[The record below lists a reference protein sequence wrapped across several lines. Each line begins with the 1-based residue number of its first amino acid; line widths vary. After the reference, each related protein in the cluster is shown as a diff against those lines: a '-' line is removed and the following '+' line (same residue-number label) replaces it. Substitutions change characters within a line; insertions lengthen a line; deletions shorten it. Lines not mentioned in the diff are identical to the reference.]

1 MCRREPYIL
10 RRKQSSGSLLVLTSL
25 RFLEAVPMNSNV
37 LRILAVTDEI
47 DMMSEHAR
55 DACKGYDYQ
64 IIENANASQDLMTG
78 HELHGLAIDVVS
90 ESDLNESMRTRSSLG
105 IKYDLVTLFSFRVRS
120 LAKVLTGILS
130 AVRSE
135 NVACTDGIRM
145 GALPVAVMN
154 RLELVSNP
162 AHPTFERYRDLFSE
176 KELYVASAVESFPEM
191 AARAV
196 GTWWLN
202 AVCELQYQGVGLQVD
217 RTGTFS
223 ICGTYA
229 EPIDGSFYFAG
240 GASVQNLLRKVWRV
254 KGAADEL
261 NEAVIALNESLNKAA
276 KASKKQQEPI
286 LQRCFTRYP
295 ELLSMGLYDTLLPE
309 MSLNAPD
316 AFGTGIRPDFIAMN
330 SVIPGLQR
338 AAAVIE
344 LKSPEMRLRTARKAS
359 EQFCKAIDQLG
370 HRYRRYFDDPR
381 TTAEQKEKLGQSLT
395 SPKLLLI
402 IGRNAWQKEWLD
414 LREDH
419 RKTEHSDMRIAS
431 YDDVYDLAQCRL
443 HTLRNVRERINLNT

>member
-1 MCRREPYIL
+1 
-10 RRKQSSGSLLVLTSL
+10 
-25 RFLEAVPMNSNV
+25 MNSNT

-47 DMMSEHAR
+47 GMMSEHAR

-64 IIENANASQDLMTG
+64 IIENAHASQDLMTG
-78 HELHGLAIDVVS
+78 HELHGLAIDVVA
-90 ESDLNESMRTRSSLG
+90 ESDLNESMRARNALG
-105 IKYDLVTLFSFRVRS
+105 IRYDLVTLFSFRVRS
-120 LAKVLTGILS
+120 LAKVLMGMLS
-130 AVRSE
+130 AIRSE
-135 NVACTDGIRM
+135 NFAFSDGIRT
-145 GALPVAVMN
+145 GGLPVAVMN
-154 RLELVSNP
+154 RLELVSIP
-162 AHPTFERYRDLFSE
+162 AHPNFERYRDLFSE
-176 KELYVASAVESFPEM
+176 KEFYVATGVESFPEM

-202 AVCELQYQGVGLQVD
+202 AVCELQYQGVGLQVE
-217 RTGTFS
+217 RTGIFS
-223 ICGTYA
+223 LCGTYA

-240 GASVQNLLRKVWRV
+240 GASPQSMLRKVWRV

-261 NEAVIALNESLNKAA
+261 NEAVHALNESLNKAA

-295 ELLSMGLYDTLLPE
+295 ELLSMGLYDTVLPE

-316 AFGTGIRPDFIAMN
+316 AYGIGIRPDFIAMN

-370 HRYRRYFDDPR
+370 HRYRQYFDDPR
-381 TTAEQKEKLGQSLT
+381 TAEEQKAKLGQTLT

-419 RKTEHSDMRIAS
+419 PKTEHFDMRIAS

-443 HTLRNVRERINLNT
+443 KSLQKVSDSLERF

>member
-1 MCRREPYIL
+1 
-10 RRKQSSGSLLVLTSL
+10 
-25 RFLEAVPMNSNV
+25 MNTNA
-37 LRILAVTDEI
+37 LRILAITDETS
-47 DMMSEHAR
+47 MMSEHAK

-64 IIENANASQDLMTG
+64 IIENKNASQDLMKS
-78 HELHGLAIDVVS
+78 HELHGLAIDVVP
-90 ESDLNESMRTRSSLG
+90 EFGLNESIKSRSALG

-120 LAKVLTGILS
+120 LAKVLTGMLN

-135 NVACTDGIRM
+135 NVACPDGIRA
-145 GALPVAVMN
+145 GGLPVALMN

-162 AHPTFERYRDLFSE
+162 AHPNFERFRELFE
-176 KELYVASAVESFPEM
+176 QTELYVANAVESFPEM

-196 GTWWLN
+196 STWWLN

-223 ICGTYA
+223 LCGTYA
-229 EPIDGSFYFAG
+229 KPIDGSFYFAS
-240 GASVQNLLRKVWRV
+240 GASPKSLLQKVWKVRA
-254 KGAADEL
+254 AADEL
-261 NEAVIALNESLNKAA
+261 SEALLALNESLNKAA
-276 KASKKQQEPI
+276 KAPRKRQEPI

-295 ELLSMGLYDTLLPE
+295 ELLSMGLYDTVLPE
-309 MSLNAPD
+309 MSLKTPD
-316 AFGTGIRPDFIAMN
+316 AFGRGIRPDFIAMN

-370 HRYRRYFDDPR
+370 HRYRAYFANPR
-381 TTAEQKEKLGQSLT
+381 TASEQMEKLGQKLIE
-395 SPKLLLI
+395 PKLLLI

-414 LREDH
+414 LRKDH
-419 RKTEHSDMRIAS
+419 PETEHSHMRIAS

-443 HTLRNVRERINLNT
+443 KSLQKVSDSLKRF

>member
-1 MCRREPYIL
+1 
-10 RRKQSSGSLLVLTSL
+10 
-25 RFLEAVPMNSNV
+25 MNSNV

-64 IIENANASQDLMTG
+64 IIENGNASQELMTG
-78 HELHGLAIDVVS
+78 HELHGLAIDVVA
-90 ESDLNESMRTRSSLG
+90 ESGLNEAMRARCSLG

-120 LAKVLTGILS
+120 LAKVLMGMLS

-135 NVACTDGIRM
+135 NVACSDGIRT
-145 GALPVAVMN
+145 GGLPVAVMN
-154 RLELVSNP
+154 RLELASNP
-162 AHPTFERYRDLFSE
+162 AHPSFERYRDLFSE
-176 KELYVASAVESFPEM
+176 KEFYVASAAESFPEM

-217 RTGTFS
+217 RTGIFS
-223 ICGTYA
+223 LCGSYA

-240 GASVQNLLRKVWRV
+240 GASPQTLLRKVWRV

-261 NEAVIALNESLNKAA
+261 SDAVLALNESLNKAA

-295 ELLSMGLYDTLLPE
+295 ELLSMGLYDTVLPE

-316 AFGTGIRPDFIAMN
+316 AFGIGIRPDFIAMN
-330 SVIPGLQR
+330 SIIPGLQR

-344 LKSPEMRLRTARKAS
+344 LKSPEMRLRTARRAS

-370 HRYRRYFDDPR
+370 HRYRRYFEDPR
-381 TTAEQKEKLGQSLT
+381 TTAEQESKLGRTLT

-414 LREDH
+414 LR
-419 RKTEHSDMRIAS
+419 TEHPGTEHAHMRIAS

-443 HTLRNVRERINLNT
+443 NVLQQVKNTFGVPS